1 MRLFSFDSPIK
12 SFGGNMLK
20 LRDHQHTV
28 RYLYLY
34 LGEHRQNANCVSACL
49 HSFQFVCSLLNT
61 KKPPNYSKPC
71 IQAHNS
77 QYEHRTYSDNCNSK
91 KKFPSLVVVFVIV
104 FSRCMHFIYAIYWPT
119 LKFNLWMV
127 HPIFNCS
134 IFVNFN

>member
-77 QYEHRTYSDNCNSK
+77 QCEHRTYSDNCYSK
-91 KKFPSLVVVFVIV
+91 KNPL
-104 FSRCMHFIYAIYWPT
+104 SRCCFCYCFFALHALHLRYLLAHFEVQPMDGTPHFQLLDICQ
-119 LKFNLWMV
+119 F
-127 HPIFNCS
+127 
-134 IFVNFN
+134 